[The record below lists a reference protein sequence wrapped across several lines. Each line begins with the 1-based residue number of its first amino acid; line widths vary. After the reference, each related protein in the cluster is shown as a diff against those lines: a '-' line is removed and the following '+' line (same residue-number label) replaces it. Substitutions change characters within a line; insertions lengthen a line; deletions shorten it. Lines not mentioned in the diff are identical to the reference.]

1 MRLNLLRE
9 SLRPGTVIRT
19 RVTIDR
25 NICKVTRE
33 EIERAVQAFD
43 DMYTECFLD
52 AFKGTGGLT
61 GKQVYLGGGAGF
73 VSKTM
78 IYPLFNKE
86 EGIRTTQ
93 KIFEQTKVPEKH
105 GHRKDH
111 TLGASPHIVKYTRY
125 EGRILEFG
133 KCTMEIH

>member
-1 MRLNLLRE
+1 MTLYRDGR
-9 SLRPGTVIRT
+9 SKRKAG
-19 RVTIDR
+19 
-25 NICKVTRE
+25 
-33 EIERAVQAFD
+33 
-43 DMYTECFLD
+43 
-52 AFKGTGGLT
+52 
-61 GKQVYLGGGAGF
+61 YLGGGAGF

-78 IYPLFNKE
+78 ICHLFDKE
-86 EGIRTTQ
+86 ECIRTTQ

-111 TLGASPHIVKYTRY
+111 TLGTSPHIVKYTRY